1 VNIDLFLT
9 GHNEAGLVCNAAFK
23 AQPIGVI
30 LDAQTQELTVEFDSG
45 DTMHLN
51 VPMEISYREKLLFAH
66 RMYMGYLEGG
76 LLTDSFELPLMYLN
90 DPYGS
95 DFGQTVGITKPKR
108 AVVAF
113 EQFMKRCNFAQ
124 ALHRENLGDED
135 SARSVLRGIDPHALK
150 FSPALQRQIQLA
162 AVPQV
167 QGAPQMAGLGSAG
180 AGAAAQTR
188 DKKSKKSDE
197 DQK

>member
-1 VNIDLFLT
+1 MNIDLFLT

-30 LDAQTQELTVEFDSG
+30 LDAQTQELTVEFESG
-45 DTMHLN
+45 DTFHLN
-51 VPMEISYREKLLFAH
+51 VPMEISYREKLLFAY

-95 DFGQTVGITKPKR
+95 EFGQTVGITKPKR

-150 FSPALQRQIQLA
+150 FSPALQRQIQMA

-167 QGAPQMAGLGSAG
+167 QGAPQMAGLGG
-180 AGAAAQTR
+180 TAATTQVQNQ
-188 DKKSKKSDE
+188 KSKKSEEE
-197 DQK
+197 DK